1 MTFAIAYPHI
11 FRCFAKSSNHV
22 ASAFQSADFLNG
34 VWAGAGV
41 PEVVF
46 KTNAYLMEEG
56 GGQSPASI
64 GTNGKS
70 SSAVSHYHQPVL
82 MAEVLHHLQPEK
94 GKVFL
99 DGTLGGGGHSES
111 LLKAGARVIALDQD
125 AEALAY
131 ARERLS
137 GFGDRFVAYRSN
149 FREFPKVLED
159 AGVSGVD
166 GMLVDIGVSSHQI
179 NEPAR
184 GFSFLH
190 EGPLDMRMNTSEGR
204 TAADIVNEEGAD
216 ELERILREYGEEW
229 SFRRIVKAIVE
240 RRKIK
245 RFATT
250 KDLADVISS
259 VMPRHG
265 KVNPATLTFQ
275 ALRIAVN
282 DELAAFTDFLNHVPR
297 WLNPGGRLVVISFHS
312 LEDRIAKQTLLRFT
326 TEWQDRPEWPE
337 PRKNPEYSMRLLTRK
352 PVEATADEI
361 KQNPRARSAKL
372 RSAEKRP
379 A

>member
-11 FRCFAKSSNHV
+11 FRCFVKSSNHAV
-22 ASAFQSADFLNG
+22 ATSRIPVFTEGVFSGASAHEGL
-34 VWAGAGV
+34 
-41 PEVVF
+41 F
-46 KTNAYLMEEG
+46 KMNAYLMQE
-56 GGQSPASI
+56 
-64 GTNGKS
+64 GKS
-70 SSAVSHYHQPVL
+70 DGSPNTAKASVATAQPHYHQPVL
-82 MAEVLHHLQPEK
+82 MAEVLHYLQPAE

-111 LLKAGARVIALDQD
+111 LLKAGAQVIALDQD

-131 ARERLS
+131 ARTRLS
-137 GFGDRFVAYRSN
+137 GFGNLFTAHQSN
-149 FREFPKVLED
+149 FRDFPRVLES

-179 NEPAR
+179 NNPAR
-184 GFSFLH
+184 GFSFMH
-190 EGPLDMRMNTSEGR
+190 DGPLDMRMDCSQGR
-204 TAADIVNEEGAD
+204 TAADIVNEDSAE

-229 SFRRIVKAIVE
+229 SFRRIVRAIVE
-240 RRKIK
+240 RRNTKP
-245 RFATT
+245 FTST
-250 KDLADVISS
+250 KDLVEVISG

-282 DELAAFTDFLNHVPR
+282 DELAAFTDFLNLAPR

-312 LEDRIAKQTLLRFT
+312 LEDRIAKQSLLRFT
-326 TEWQDRPEWPE
+326 TEWNDRPEWPE
-337 PRKNPEYSMRLLTRK
+337 PRKNPEHSMRLLTRK
-352 PVEATADEI
+352 PVEATADEV

-372 RSAEKRP
+372 RSAEKLP
-379 A
+379 

>member
-11 FRCFAKSSNHV
+11 FRCFAKGSNHV
-22 ASAFQSADFLNG
+22 VSALQSADFSRG
-34 VWAGAGV
+34 VLAGV
-41 PEVVF
+41 SASEVAYA
-46 KTNAYLMEEG
+46 TNAYLMQEG
-56 GGQSPASI
+56 TPQ
-64 GTNGKS
+64 
-70 SSAVSHYHQPVL
+70 SSAAAETKGKKISSVSHYHQPVL
-82 MAEVLHHLQPEK
+82 MAEVLHYLQPGE

-111 LLKAGARVIALDQD
+111 LLKAGAQVIALDQD
-125 AEALAY
+125 AEALDY

-137 GFGDRFVAYRSN
+137 GFGDRFVAYQSN
-149 FREFPKVLED
+149 FREFPQVLES

-179 NEPAR
+179 NDPAR
-184 GFSFLH
+184 GFSFMH
-190 EGPLDMRMNTSEGR
+190 DGPLDMRMNSSEGR
-204 TAADIVNEEGAD
+204 TAADIVNEESAE

-229 SFRRIVKAIVE
+229 SFRRIVKAIIE
-240 RRKIK
+240 HRKVK
-245 RFATT
+245 AFATT
-250 KDLADVISS
+250 KDLVEVISS

-282 DELAAFTDFLNHVPR
+282 DELAAFTDFLNSVPR

-326 TEWQDRPEWPE
+326 TEWNDRPEWPE

-361 KQNPRARSAKL
+361 KQNPRSRSAKL
-372 RSAEKRP
+372 RSAEKRLS
-379 A
+379 